1 VVVWTGS
8 SVCRESIIEKGP
20 MAFWFIVENENGNY
34 METDLID
41 HPSLRHVHVDINKL
55 LLPTDSDVCEKIARP
70 TTPVVS

>member
-1 VVVWTGS
+1 
-8 SVCRESIIEKGP
+8 